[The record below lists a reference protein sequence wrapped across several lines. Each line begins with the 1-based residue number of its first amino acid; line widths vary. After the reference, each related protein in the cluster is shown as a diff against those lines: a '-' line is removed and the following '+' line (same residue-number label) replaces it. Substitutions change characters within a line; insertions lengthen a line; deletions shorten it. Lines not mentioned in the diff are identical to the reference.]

1 MLGDTR
7 QRCAGLRL
15 ALHSAAGRE
24 AKGEDEDG
32 KTRSDQRTGMVAVT
46 QRYGSEEGSCK
57 FKGPEEGVKSAET
70 SF

>member
-7 QRCAGLRL
+7 RRCAGLRL

-32 KTRSDQRTGMVAVT
+32 KSRSDQRTGMVAVI
-46 QRYGSEEGSCK
+46 QRYGSEKGSCK
-57 FKGPEEGVKSAET
+57 FKGPEEGVKSAAT